1 VTQEPDHRRSARDAI
16 LAAFPDDPAPPLE
29 ALRNDHCLECAELG
43 QRFSGKAWSEL
54 VAADLAGNPAVS
66 LLTPAGF
73 RYLLPAMMLLSME
86 HAHELDCLPS
96 SLVHALSPSGGKA
109 GPWLKAVFD
118 GVSPEQLGAIVAFL
132 RHHEAQLLEDRP
144 PVDESELRVVTR
156 AIRYASGLL

>member
-1 VTQEPDHRRSARDAI
+1 MTQGPDLQRSARDAI
-16 LAAFPDDPAPPLE
+16 LAAFPDEPAPPPE
-29 ALRNDHCLECAELG
+29 ALRSDHCLECAELG
-43 QRFSGKAWSEL
+43 ERFSGKAWSQL

-96 SLVHALSPSGGKA
+96 SIVHSLSPPGGKA
-109 GPWLKAVFD
+109 GAWLKAVLD
-118 GVSPEQLGAIVAFL
+118 GVSPDQVGAIVAFL
-132 RHHEAQLLEDRP
+132 RHHEALVLEDGP

-156 AIRYASGLL
+156 AIRYASGLV